1 METLRIFKDSP
12 AALYK
17 EVKKSYFQQDE
28 NIVSSLCFLP
38 GPVPVQLPKYE
49 RMQSNIFY
57 QIKVQICIANIFA
70 ALKTV
75 FSRILCY
82 CFSTARSKTAFVTFD
97 LNTEY
102 HR

>member
-38 GPVPVQLPKYE
+38 GPVPVQLPIYE

-57 QIKVQICIANIFA
+57 QIKDQICFANIFA